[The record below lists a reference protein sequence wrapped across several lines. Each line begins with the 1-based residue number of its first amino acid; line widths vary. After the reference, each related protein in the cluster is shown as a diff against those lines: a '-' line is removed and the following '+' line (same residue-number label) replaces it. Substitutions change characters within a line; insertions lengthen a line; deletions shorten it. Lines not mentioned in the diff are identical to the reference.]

1 MPLRL
6 IEKKWVIPPDE
17 PETASGLPMSK
28 RLLFARGFSEGE
40 EMTAFLSDKKEIR
53 HDPFLLPDMK
63 PACDRI
69 LRAVNDGER
78 ILIYGDYD
86 ADGITATAILT
97 LFLRKINAD
106 VDYLIP
112 DRVTEGY
119 GISEAMIGEIK
130 LLNPNLIV
138 TVDCAVA
145 NIDEISDLS
154 RLGIDVVVTDHHEV
168 KSELPE
174 AVAVVCAKRKDSE
187 YPFSQLCGAGIALK
201 LVQAIC
207 ALMPGTAYKNTWKD
221 YIDLAAIGTIADVVS
236 LLDENRSIVKEG
248 LALLCQRKRLGIQA
262 IYDLSVQGEE
272 PVSSALVSF
281 SLVPKINAAGRMG
294 DAKRAVELLITEDTA
309 RAEVLAKELVEDN
322 IRRQEIESVILSE
335 AVIQIESGLQM
346 SGTYLEC
353 KCPIIVKGKDW
364 HSGIVGIVASRIVSA
379 YHRSAIVLTEQSG
392 QPGMLKGSARAAAG
406 YNILNAILFAQEHV
420 TQYGGHPGAAGIT
433 IRNEDYEMFRAKVE
447 EYGRTVVPEVGEPV
461 INIEAVLT
469 PKELTLSTWR
479 ELHALEPF
487 GEGNREPRFLVRN
500 AVIADTVS
508 CGKGKHLRY
517 VFGFDVGTPE
527 ETACDAIAFGFG
539 HLEDLY
545 RPGDKVDVVFELRSN
560 KWKNKESLTLQVVD
574 IHFVKTGKLMQDG
587 PDILEKLYIN
597 RLPVRQIASLA
608 KVPATELLPD
618 KDEIKTVYQFIKTHC
633 GEGLS
638 ICDLPLLAGCI
649 KGNYG
654 MTINAFAL
662 ARILDI
668 FSEAGLISIISREG
682 VRICFCLLF
691 VQGKVKL
698 ENTNT
703 FRSLFEQGG

>member
-1 MPLRL
+1 MRL
-6 IEKKWVIPPDE
+6 IEKKWVIPADE
-17 PETASGLPMSK
+17 PEDVTDLPMSK
-28 RLLFARGFSEGE
+28 RLLFARGFSDGE
-40 EMTAFLSDKKEIR
+40 EMTAFLSDKKEVR

-63 PACDRI
+63 EACERI
-69 LRAVNDGER
+69 IRAIEDKER

-86 ADGITATAILT
+86 ADGITATSILT
-97 LFLRKINAD
+97 LFLRKINAI
-106 VDYLIP
+106 VEYMIP

-119 GISEAMIGEIK
+119 GISEVMIEEIK
-130 LLNPNLIV
+130 QLNPKLIV

-145 NIDEISDLS
+145 NIDEIAQLS
-154 RLGIDVVVTDHHEV
+154 TMGIDVVVTDHHEV

-174 AVAVVCAKRKDSE
+174 AVAVVCAKRPDSQ

-201 LVQAIC
+201 LVQALC
-207 ALMPGTAYKNTWKD
+207 ELLPGTAHKNTWKE
-221 YIDLAAIGTIADVVS
+221 YLDLAAIGTIADVVP
-236 LLDENRSIVKEG
+236 LIGENRSIVKEG
-248 LALLCQRKRLGIQA
+248 LALLCQRRRLGIQA

-272 PVSSALVSF
+272 PISSALVSF

-294 DAKRAVELLITEDTA
+294 DAKRAVELLITDDPA
-309 RAEVLAKELVEDN
+309 RAGELSKELVEDN

-335 AVIQIESGLQM
+335 AIVQIESGLQM
-346 SGTYLEC
+346 SKTYLEC
-353 KCPIIVKGKDW
+353 KSPIIVRGKDW

-420 TQYGGHPGAAGIT
+420 AQYGGHPGAAGIT
-433 IRNEDYEMFRAKVE
+433 IRNEDYEPFRSKVE
-447 EYGRTVVPEVGEPV
+447 EYGRNVIPEVGEPV
-461 INIEAVLT
+461 INIDAVLT
-469 PKELTLSTWR
+469 PKELSLSTWQ

-517 VFGFDVGTPE
+517 VFGFDVGTGQ

-539 HLEDLY
+539 YLEDLF

-560 KWKNKESLTLQVVD
+560 KWKNKESLSLQVVD
-574 IHFVKTGKLMQDG
+574 IHFVKSGKLLQDA
-587 PDILEKLYIN
+587 PDILEKLYVN
-597 RLPVRQIASLA
+597 RLPMKQIASLA
-608 KVPATELLPD
+608 KVTINEMLPGKED
-618 KDEIKTVYQFIKTHC
+618 IKTVYQFIRTRC
-633 GEGLS
+633 GEGLCV
-638 ICDLPLLAGCI
+638 CDLPLLAGCI
-649 KGNYG
+649 RGNYG
-654 MTINAFAL
+654 TQINTFAL
-662 ARILDI
+662 ARIMDI
-668 FSEAGLISIISREG
+668 FDEAGLISIISREG
-682 VRICFCLLF
+682 VRVCFCLLF